1 MIRSLLN
8 ARSSYVWL
16 VLVVATV
23 LSWAIGVEHAVGSG
37 ISVLVLAIAAIKI
50 RYVGLDFMELRTAPL
65 PLRVAFESYC
75 AALFL
80 VLAGMYVWL

>member
-1 MIRSLLN
+1 
-8 ARSSYVWL
+8 
-16 VLVVATV
+16 
-23 LSWAIGVEHAVGSG
+23 
-37 ISVLVLAIAAIKI
+37 LVLAIAAIKI